1 MSKILKIGSQKLDEK
16 SCLIIAEAGVNHN
29 GSLRMAEKLI
39 KEAKIN
45 GANFIKFQTYKA
57 EKLTI
62 KKSPRFWSW
71 SGEKKNTVS
80 QYDSYKKLDSF
91 NEEEYLKLK
100 KICEK
105 YKIEFLST
113 PFDLEAVDMLK
124 RIGVKGYKIAS
135 CDITNFQLL
144 EKVAKTR
151 LPILLSTGASDI
163 NEIKN
168 ALNLINKYNEKVC
181 IMHCTLNYP
190 TQDHQANLS
199 AIMHLKKVFKKNL
212 IGYSDHTLGIE
223 IAAASV
229 AFGARIIEKHFTYN
243 KKLKKSADHWLSI
256 TPKELKRLRNSI
268 NRIVPSIGIY
278 KKQVL
283 DCEMKARK
291 FARRSLVLKENF
303 LRGHKLSKEDITA
316 KRPGTGIS
324 PIYYKRI
331 IGKKLKRNMTKDTVL
346 KFKDLI

>member
-39 KEAKIN
+39 REAKIN

-62 KKSPRFWSW
+62 KKSPRFWNW

-124 RIGVKGYKIAS
+124 RIGVRGYKIAS
-135 CDITNFQLL
+135 CDITNFPLL

-151 LPILLSTGASDI
+151 LPILLSTGASEI

-168 ALNLINKYNEKVC
+168 ALNLINKYNKKVC

-199 AIMHLKKVFKKNL
+199 AISHLKKVFRNNL

-229 AFGARIIEKHFTYN
+229 GFGARIIEKHFTYN
-243 KKLKKSADHWLSI
+243 KKLRKSADHWLSI
-256 TPKELKRLRNSI
+256 SPVELKKLRNSI
-268 NRIVPSIGIY
+268 DKIISSIGIH

-283 DCEMKARK
+283 DCEIKARK

-303 LRGHKLSKEDITA
+303 LRGHKLSKEDIIA
-316 KRPGTGIS
+316 KRPGMGIS
-324 PIYYKRI
+324 PIFYKKI
-331 IGKKLKRNMTKDTVL
+331 IGKKLKRNMFKDTVL
-346 KFKDLI
+346 NFKDLI